1 MLIRP
6 PEVTEAH
13 LLLVGSL
20 RITHKRPRGGE
31 PSFSFESI
39 DGEWFVALAGLSME
53 KNREIDGREKC
64 LFGLC
69 NTTNVISYII
79 LICLSYKKAKAK
91 DIMFTQKVAVM
102 QRRRLMGASCLRC
115 NVMNRCIGSNSAK
128 DSNTVDT
135 YYDSQSGQHVAMHD
149 ESKISVY
156 LRGNNVSF
164 DELVAQK
171 MRPLKKN
178 TSKTKYYKER
188 AGLIRE
194 ARSAMLQTAKD
205 MGMAGSIISLPPQQI
220 HPDDRAKPPTI
231 EWKQQ
236 IMSSSYDTLPDY
248 INSIGSNNV
257 FLHLPPHRHDLLFT
271 SEKSNEEE
279 LSTITIPSNIN
290 LCFEYGCND
299 DDELSNNIQRTL
311 DNYDDT
317 SADWVSP
324 LKSVLFLVCNTPVLK
339 YTGILLH
346 YRPHDNKLNACR
358 QCRHVG
364 ADMPTVPTCRA
375 DSADTAD
382 SDDKCRHICR
392 RVGTVGTV
400 GSKCRHNN

>member
-1 MLIRP
+1 
-6 PEVTEAH
+6 
-13 LLLVGSL
+13 
-20 RITHKRPRGGE
+20 
-31 PSFSFESI
+31 
-39 DGEWFVALAGLSME
+39 ME
-53 KNREIDGREKC
+53 NREIDGKEKC

-102 QRRRLMGASCLRC
+102 HRRLMGASSLRC
-115 NVMNRCIGSNSAK
+115 NVINRCIGGSSSAK

-311 DNYDDT
+311 DDYDDIQTLSLAIFDPVYMTHEDPLFVAAQIANIIDTT
-317 SADWVSP
+317 SESFGIERTISNILVDPFVYVEDDFDVADELVQLCEELCYLDVPGSTIKSRLAVAVASKDQVDECLQMGITKYIVGYNDEKGTALEM
-324 LKSVLFLVCNTPVLK
+324 LKNAVED
-339 YTGILLH
+339 TGKELTIL
-346 YRPHDNKLNACR
+346 
-358 QCRHVG
+358 
-364 ADMPTVPTCRA
+364 
-375 DSADTAD
+375 
-382 SDDKCRHICR
+382 
-392 RVGTVGTV
+392 
-400 GSKCRHNN
+400 

>member
-1 MLIRP
+1 
-6 PEVTEAH
+6 
-13 LLLVGSL
+13 
-20 RITHKRPRGGE
+20 
-31 PSFSFESI
+31 
-39 DGEWFVALAGLSME
+39 
-53 KNREIDGREKC
+53 
-64 LFGLC
+64 
-69 NTTNVISYII
+69 
-79 LICLSYKKAKAK
+79 
-91 DIMFTQKVAVM
+91 MFTQKVAVM
-102 QRRRLMGASCLRC
+102 HRRLMGASCLRC

-311 DNYDDT
+311 DDYDDIQTLSLAIFDPVYMTHEDPLFVAAQIANIIDTT
-317 SADWVSP
+317 SESFGIERTISNILVDPFVYVEDDFDVADELVRLCAELCYLDVPGSTIKSRLAVAIASKDQVEEFLHMGITKYIVGYNDEKGTALEM
-324 LKSVLFLVCNTPVLK
+324 LKNAVED
-339 YTGILLH
+339 TGKELTIL
-346 YRPHDNKLNACR
+346 
-358 QCRHVG
+358 
-364 ADMPTVPTCRA
+364 
-375 DSADTAD
+375 
-382 SDDKCRHICR
+382 
-392 RVGTVGTV
+392 
-400 GSKCRHNN
+400 